1 MESKEGSDGSN
12 SKEEGYRGA
21 QNVFNPTGNIN
32 PNARITVELFNGKNY
47 KEWSY
52 SVRMAIGGAKRLG
65 GH

>member
-1 MESKEGSDGSN
+1 MVLILKR
-12 SKEEGYRGA
+12 K
-21 QNVFNPTGNIN
+21 V
-32 PNARITVELFNGKNY
+32 TVEPKMCSILRETSILMPELQWNCSMEKNY

>member
-1 MESKEGSDGSN
+1 MGSKEGSDGSN
-12 SKEEGYRGA
+12 SKEEVYSGT
-21 QNVFNPTGNIN
+21 QNAFNPSGNIN